1 MSEVLNFF
9 CKRKG
14 VKAVDEVAER
24 HIYTI
29 SELTRNIKRV
39 LEEKFP
45 GIWVEGEVSNLRVPS
60 SGHMYF
66 TLKDETAELHAVMFK
81 GLNRHLRFKL
91 EDGLKV
97 AAFGQVSVYQRRGEY
112 QLTVEKIEPRGLG
125 ALQLAFEQLKKKLQE
140 EGLFEEAHKQPIPLL
155 PLRIGVVTSPT
166 GAAIRDIINV
176 IQRRFANVEILLN
189 PVRVQGKGAAEEIS
203 KALDE
208 LNEMGEVEVI
218 IVGRG
223 GGSLED
229 LWAFNEEIVA
239 RAIYHSRIPVISAI
253 GHEIDYTIADFVA
266 DLRAPTPS
274 AAAELVVA
282 AKEELVNRIE
292 TLEDRMKRTLLNT
305 LALLKNRLTLA
316 RESYAFRR
324 PGETI
329 RQHQQRVD
337 DLVRNLTLGM
347 SHLLEIG
354 RERFATLTGR
364 LESLSPLG
372 VLSRGYSLSLKLPE
386 RVVIGAAST
395 LKVGDEVE
403 TRVKEGSFLSR
414 VEKIQKDLRP

>member
-1 MSEVLNFF
+1 MVTNGE
-9 CKRKG
+9 
-14 VKAVDEVAER
+14 ER

-29 SELTRNIKRV
+29 SELTRNIKQV
-39 LEEKFP
+39 LEERFP
-45 GIWVEGEVSNLRVPS
+45 HVWVEGEVSNLRVPS

-66 TLKDETAELHAVMFK
+66 TLKDEAAELHAVMFK
-81 GLNRHLRFKL
+81 GLNRYLRFKP
-91 EDGLKV
+91 EDGLKIV
-97 AAFGQVSVYQRRGEY
+97 AFGQVSVYQRRGEY
-112 QLTVEKIEPRGLG
+112 QLVVEKLEPRGLG

-140 EGLFEEAHKQPIPLL
+140 EGLFDEAHKKPIPLL

-176 IQRRFANVEILLN
+176 IQRRFPNVEILLN
-189 PVRVQGKGAAEEIS
+189 PARVQGKGAAEEIS
-203 KALDE
+203 EALDE

-218 IVGRG
+218 IAGRG

-229 LWAFNEEIVA
+229 LWAFNEEVVA
-239 RAIYHSRIPVISAI
+239 RAIYRSRIPVISAV
-253 GHEIDYTIADFVA
+253 GHEIDYTISDFVA

-282 AKEELVNRIE
+282 DKEELVDKLE
-292 TLEDRMKRTLLNT
+292 TLQARMKRTLLNT
-305 LALLKNRLTLA
+305 LTLLKNRLA
-316 RESYAFRR
+316 GVRESYAFRR
-324 PGETI
+324 PGEAI

-347 SHLLEIG
+347 SHLLELG
-354 RERFATLTGR
+354 RERLAALAGR

-386 RVVIGAAST
+386 RTVIGAAAI
-395 LKVGDEVE
+395 LKVGDEIE
-403 TRVKEGSFLSR
+403 TRVREGSFLSR
-414 VEKIQKDLRP
+414 VERIITTDEHR

>member
-1 MSEVLNFF
+1 MANRE
-9 CKRKG
+9 
-14 VKAVDEVAER
+14 ER

-29 SELTRNIKRV
+29 SELTRSIKQV
-39 LEEKFP
+39 LEEGFP
-45 GIWVEGEVSNLRVPS
+45 DIWVEGEVSNLRIPS

-66 TLKDETAELHAVMFK
+66 TLKDEAAELHAVMFK
-81 GLNRHLRFKL
+81 GLNQYLRFKL

-97 AAFGQVSVYQRRGEY
+97 VAFGQVSVYQRRGEY
-112 QLTVEKIEPRGLG
+112 QLVVEKLEPRGLG
-125 ALQLAFEQLKKKLQE
+125 ALQLAFEQLKKRLQE
-140 EGLFEEAHKQPIPLL
+140 EGLFDEAHKKPIPLL
-155 PLRIGVVTSPT
+155 PLRIGVVTSST

-203 KALDE
+203 GALDE

-239 RAIYHSRIPVISAI
+239 RAIYRSRIPVISAV
-253 GHEIDYTIADFVA
+253 GHEIDYTISDFVA

-282 AKEELVNRIE
+282 AKEELVDKIE
-292 TLEDRMKRTLLNT
+292 TLQARMKRTLLNT
-305 LALLKNRLTLA
+305 LALLKNRLTGVT
-316 RESYAFRR
+316 ESYAFRQ

-329 RQHQQRVD
+329 RQYQQRID

-354 RERFATLTGR
+354 RERLAALAGR

-386 RVVIGAAST
+386 RSVIREAAT

-403 TRVKEGSFLSR
+403 TKVREGSFLSR
-414 VEKIQKDLRP
+414 VEKIKENINNE